1 MNHTQSET
9 ASLSATRCS
18 TKLIT
23 EQDATPSCNKSFR
36 VIVWD
41 VGSQDKTRPLK
52 CQYCQ
57 GTDGLIY
64 VVTATIETG
73 SKVQRKTVEMPQ
85 LPFVDEVVD
94 ISIVIRR
101 QVPTLHTF
109 QKTVQ
114 IPQVQYTD

>member
-1 MNHTQSET
+1 MNQTQSET

-23 EQDATPSCNKSFR
+23 EQDATQSCDKSLR
-36 VIVWD
+36 VKVWD
-41 VGSQDKTRPLK
+41 VGGQDKTRHPK

-73 SKVQRKTVEMPQ
+73 SKVQQKTVEMPQ
-85 LPFVDEVVD
+85 LQYVDEVAD
-94 ISIVIRR
+94 ISIVIQR
-101 QVPTLHTF
+101 QVPMLHSA

-114 IPQVQYTD
+114 VPQMQCTG